1 MPEDFESLAQV
12 KTKSM
17 KHIEDFDYQDHIREA
32 QEQKQMRDDDYL
44 YEAAERREIWDEM
57 YYQWRDNN

>member
-1 MPEDFESLAQV
+1 MNNADLTPEDEQAFIKEQ
-12 KTKSM
+12 
-17 KHIEDFDYQDHIREA
+17 E
-32 QEQKQMRDDDYL
+32 EQKQIRDDDYL